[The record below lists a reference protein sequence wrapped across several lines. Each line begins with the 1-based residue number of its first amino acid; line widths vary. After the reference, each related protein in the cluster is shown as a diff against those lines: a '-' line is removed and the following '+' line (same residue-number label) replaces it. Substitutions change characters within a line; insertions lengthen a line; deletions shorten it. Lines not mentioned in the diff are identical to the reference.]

1 MASSADI
8 RIPSCTDRPFSVL
21 VVERELIV
29 REIVVRKLG
38 SLGYQCDDFADSP
51 SALRQL
57 TSESYDLLLTDI
69 GSAETDGISLL
80 KSTLALHPDM
90 AVILTTSVVNLAAA
104 VAALKEGAYDYI
116 LKPFSL
122 EDISNSVSRALDKRR
137 LSLEN
142 REHQRVLEEQ
152 VSIRTLQLQDALGIL
167 HQTYHSTLLALSRA
181 LDSRD
186 ADMDGKHSWRV
197 TRYTMRLAHELGI
210 EGGKLR
216 ALEQGALL
224 HDVGKLGVPDGLLR
238 KPEKLTGK
246 EWEVMHKHPKIG
258 FRILSGIKFLK
269 DAARIVLHHQ
279 ERYDG
284 TGYPSGL
291 KGEEIDLGARIFA
304 VADALDC
311 MTSNRPFW
319 KATSFEQARE
329 EIRRV
334 AGTQLDPSIVDA
346 FLNIPVEE
354 WRGIRKE
361 VNPEA
366 PGLRPDALTAHR

>member
-8 RIPSCTDRPFSVL
+8 RIPSCTDRPASVL

-38 SLGYQCDDFADSP
+38 SLGYHCDDFADCP

-57 TSESYDLLLTDI
+57 TTESYDLLLTDI

-80 KSTLALHPDM
+80 KNTLALHPDM
-90 AVILTTSVVNLAAA
+90 AVILTTSVANLDAA

-122 EDISNSVSRALDKRR
+122 EDISTSVSRALDKRR

-142 REHQRVLEEQ
+142 REHQKVLEEQ
-152 VSIRTLQLQDALGIL
+152 VSVRTLQLQDALGIL

-186 ADMDGKHSWRV
+186 ADMDGEHSWRV
-197 TRYTMRLAHELGI
+197 TRYTMRLARELGI
-210 EGGKLR
+210 EGDRLR
-216 ALEQGALL
+216 AMEQGALL

-238 KPEKLTGK
+238 KPEKLTSE
-246 EWEVMHKHPKIG
+246 EWEVMRKHPKIG

-329 EIRRV
+329 EIRLV

-346 FLNIPVEE
+346 CLNIPVEE
-354 WRGIRKE
+354 WKGIRKE

-366 PGLRPDALTAHR
+366 PGLRPGALTAHR